1 MDYSYI
7 FHSAKPIYER
17 FSAFGFEKDTDGFI
31 LRKNLSI
38 PDFKVLVKI
47 QGETLTAQV
56 YDFSSLPEGERYT
69 LFDVKNA
76 NGAFV
81 SKIREEVQSI
91 IEDFRSE
98 CFSSTDIHKK
108 YKDYIEKEFECKAEY
123 PWGPP
128 KDESEKPSVVK
139 SERFADYAVFRASN
153 QKWFAIIMHI
163 TYKQLGFENDEKVF
177 VVNLKY
183 DSDKVTDI
191 IDKKS
196 VFPAYHMNKKH
207 WITVLL
213 TDVTDFEKLQ
223 ELTKRSYEL
232 VNAG

>member
-7 FHSAKPIYER
+7 FHSAKPIYEK

-47 QGETLTAQV
+47 QRETLTAQV

-81 SKIREEVQSI
+81 SKIREEVQGI
-91 IEDFRSE
+91 
-98 CFSSTDIHKK
+98 
-108 YKDYIEKEFECKAEY
+108 
-123 PWGPP
+123 
-128 KDESEKPSVVK
+128 
-139 SERFADYAVFRASN
+139 
-153 QKWFAIIMHI
+153 
-163 TYKQLGFENDEKVF
+163 
-177 VVNLKY
+177 
-183 DSDKVTDI
+183 
-191 IDKKS
+191 
-196 VFPAYHMNKKH
+196 
-207 WITVLL
+207 
-213 TDVTDFEKLQ
+213 
-223 ELTKRSYEL
+223 L